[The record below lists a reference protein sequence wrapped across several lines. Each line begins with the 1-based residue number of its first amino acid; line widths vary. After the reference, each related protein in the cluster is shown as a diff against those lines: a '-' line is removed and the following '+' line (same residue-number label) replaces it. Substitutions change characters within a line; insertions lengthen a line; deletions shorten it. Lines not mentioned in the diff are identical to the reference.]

1 MDKKLITKI
10 GGIALATGLILVTG
24 IGSPYSKYDIDGNR
38 VKYRTRTGKVVE
50 YKESDKIVYYQTF
63 FGKDLRKVKVNGDT
77 YTYYNSPVYKE
88 AGKRYSNLLDKI
100 GTTRDAERKAEIKKR
115 IDEKYEREKEALEI
129 IRR

>member
-1 MDKKLITKI
+1 
-10 GGIALATGLILVTG
+10 
-24 IGSPYSKYDIDGNR
+24 
-38 VKYRTRTGKVVE
+38 VE